1 MQVLGGPTHIL
12 IWGRRFEIA
21 KGALISRGDLKF
33 YGASMNHNDVMT
45 IPAGDGGPKNQ
56 QSKIGML

>member
-1 MQVLGGPTHIL
+1 MGR
-12 IWGRRFEIA
+12 RRFEIA

-33 YGASMNHNDVMT
+33 YGAPMNHNDVMN
-45 IPAGDGGPKNQ
+45 IPAGDGDPKNQ